1 MTTQAGADEAVEQPL
16 VPGAFKIIQG
26 TALKATMAEH
36 GRQVLTGTVPVGY
49 QFQPIDLAYRAEV
62 GKRVDGDGLIKHK
75 VGARIMRAAAIALT
89 EFGGLEWRK
98 MNLAQREVE
107 LGKLR
112 VGDLMYLAYVR
123 LAGERGGKMRRPIG
137 FEKCPH
143 CKGPV
148 PRHVDVDLTTMH
160 IEGWDKEPL
169 ADYMLLEPW
178 TLGGEEVHTVTL
190 TAPRLS
196 RALAPLTDDNFED
209 DLERNLIWL
218 SAAIVRVNGHDRMVT
233 PEDLT
238 ARPDSGRSLSN
249 PDFDE
254 LVELMTQLTA
264 GPALAVVWPC
274 PECEGAIPVS
284 IDWGHGFFVPSGA

>member
-1 MTTQAGADEAVEQPL
+1 MTTQPGADEAVRPL
-16 VPGAFKIIQG
+16 VPGAFKIVQG
-26 TALKATMAEH
+26 KAISTTMAEH
-36 GRQVLTGTVPVGY
+36 GRQVLTGSIPGGY

-107 LGKLR
+107 LGKIR

-123 LAGERGGKMRRPIG
+123 LAGERGGMMRRPIG
-137 FEKCPH
+137 FKACPH
-143 CKGPV
+143 CSGAV

-160 IEGWDKEPL
+160 VEGWSCEPL
-169 ADYMLLEPW
+169 ADYMLREPW
-178 TLGGEEVHTVTL
+178 TLGSEEVHTVTL

-196 RALAPLTDDNFED
+196 RALAPLTDDNFEV
-209 DLERNLIWL
+209 DLDRNLIWL
-218 SAAIVRVNGHDRMVT
+218 SASIVRVNGHDRMVV
-233 PEDLT
+233 PSDLT
-238 ARPDSGRSLSN
+238 ARSESGRSLSN
-249 PDFDE
+249 GDFDE

-264 GPALAVVWPC
+264 GPALAVVWSC
-274 PECEGAIPVS
+274 PECDGPIPVS
-284 IDWGHGFFVPSGA
+284 IDWGQGFFVPSGG